1 MFMKKLLPLLV
12 SLPLLLFAESFLI
25 SDIPIPKTYI
35 QNLDPYPCDEQC
47 LQELIDNEM
56 IFSFLAHAPT
66 KLQNKEQ
73 DEIRMMSVNI
83 LNLGSSLDTDKLRIA
98 LLLPYKVIGRYASS
112 TTNASFAYLL
122 AKNHSFEL
130 KSYQLET
137 QEIGEIQTVLEQIRE
152 DGFSYVIAPLT
163 QTGADAITQIDP
175 ELYIYFP
182 TIHKKDITHASPF
195 LFYGGID
202 YKAQSDLL
210 LKEAVSPLVIFHD
223 DSVIGTNLTNYE
235 EERFRY
241 KDVVIQEE
249 KSGFLDFSEKQKS
262 IEKVL
267 DEEKEVIKYVV
278 PRNITNLERQLK
290 ENESIVNGSF
300 FINTPV
306 VKTGMIMSQL
316 TLYDTNATNILSTQI
331 NYDPLLLSMTQFE
344 DRKNMIVANSITQ
357 HNNIFIETNALLG
370 NDIVYDWIN
379 YTTTVGID
387 YFFHMITNENRE
399 YNILV
404 QENQMLYDIELLK
417 PSLTRFVKHISA
429 FK

>member
-1 MFMKKLLPLLV
+1 MKKLLPLLL
-12 SLPLLLFAESFLI
+12 SLQLLLFAESFLM
-25 SDIPIPKTYI
+25 SDIPIPKSYI
-35 QNLDPYPCDEQC
+35 QNLDPYACDEAC
-47 LQELIDNEM
+47 LQELIENEM
-56 IFSFLAHAPT
+56 IFSFLAHAPI
-66 KLQNKEQ
+66 KLENKDQ
-73 DEIRMMSVNI
+73 DEIRMMHINI

-137 QEIGEIQTVLEQIRE
+137 QEIDEIQSVLNQIRE

-163 QTGADAITQIDP
+163 QAGAEAITQIDP

-182 TIHKKDITHASPF
+182 TIHKKDIAHTSPF

-210 LKEAVSPLVIFHD
+210 LKEAVSPLIIFHD

-235 EERFRY
+235 EDRFKYR
-241 KDVVIQEE
+241 DVIIQE
-249 KSGFLDFSEKQKS
+249 DS

-267 DEEKEVIKYVV
+267 DEEKKVIKYVV

-290 ENESIVNGSF
+290 NNESIANGSF

-306 VKTGMIMSQL
+306 IKTGMIMSQL

-344 DRKNMIVANSITQ
+344 DRKNMVVANSITQ
-357 HNNIFIETNALLG
+357 HHNIFIETNALLG

-379 YTTTVGID
+379 YTTTVGVD

-404 QENQMLYDIELLK
+404 QENQMLYEIELLK
-417 PSLTRFVKHISA
+417 PSLTRFVKHFSS